1 MKTGKWFLGWVLL
14 TATVGC
20 EQTYEAPVPSGN
32 WEVFQSPQ
40 AVGLTAG
47 ERAQT
52 EGVYTLSKGAAAFGD
67 QVVLK
72 WTYRAQG
79 ADTTHY
85 LSILCGK
92 DVTHMI
98 LEGRRVGANFYFQ
111 GYWRK
116 LINTETGLVRL
127 TASPGNAPTGWQMEG
142 VFGNQSALPQTELV
156 FTYQR
161 PINKQPFEILAH
173 RAGGR
178 TSDLLPASENSLDMI
193 RLTSRLGATG
203 IEIDVRL
210 TKDGIPVLYHDNTL
224 NLRLIQKN
232 GLVGRIEDY
241 TYEQLYSY
249 VRLIHG
255 ERIPTLA
262 EALETVL
269 NETPLTFVWLDTKY
283 EGSLTIVRD
292 IQKEFIQRAA
302 AAGRQLDIVI
312 GLPGAKPVEMF
323 LALPDYASAPALCE
337 LDLETVRQ
345 TQAQIWAPRWTQGT
359 QDSEVALMKSEGRRV
374 FVWTLDVPEYVRQY
388 TITENFD
395 GILSNY
401 PSIVA
406 YYHYTRP

>member
-1 MKTGKWFLGWVLL
+1 MGWVLL
-14 TATVGC
+14 AGTVGC

-32 WEVFQSPQ
+32 WEIFQSPQ
-40 AVGLTAG
+40 AVLLTAG

-52 EGVYTLSKGAAAFGD
+52 QGVYTLSKGASAFGD

-79 ADTTHY
+79 TDTTHY
-85 LSILCGK
+85 LSVFCGK
-92 DVTHMI
+92 DVAHMI
-98 LEGRRVGANFYFQ
+98 LEGRRVGTNYYFQ

-127 TASPGNAPTGWQMEG
+127 TASPGNAPAGWQMEG
-142 VFGNQSALPQTELV
+142 VFGNQSALPVTELA

-161 PINKQPFEILAH
+161 PLNKQPFEILAH

-178 TSDLLPASENSLDMI
+178 TSDLLPVSENSLDMI

-241 TYEQLYSY
+241 TYEQLYNY

-269 NETPLTFVWLDTKY
+269 NETPLAFVWLDTKY
-283 EGSLTIVRD
+283 EGSLTIVRE

-302 AAGRQLDIVI
+302 AAGRKLDIVI

-337 LDLETVRQ
+337 LDLETVRK

-388 TITENFD
+388 TATENFD

-401 PSIVA
+401 PTIVA